1 MTILCAWGVG
11 HIYSVSASSSQNQA
25 YTVFD
30 RPHFSATSVF
40 MFNFKLTSTLTALAA
55 LTGTLAQ
62 NPTWTNSLHGPF
74 TPISLNATDGSIS
87 AAFIPHGAAIT
98 ELWVKDRNGTKRDI
112 TLGYDNRTLYADDP
126 SHPNFGPIVSRNS
139 RDLDAGTHTRLN
151 DRD

>member
-1 MTILCAWGVG
+1 M
-11 HIYSVSASSSQNQA
+11 
-25 YTVFD
+25 F
-30 RPHFSATSVF
+30 HFKTS
-40 MFNFKLTSTLTALAA
+40 ALAALTA

-112 TLGYDNRTLYADDP
+112 TLGYDNKTLYADDP
-126 SHPNFGPIVSRNS
+126 SHPNFGPIVSQEFS
-139 RDLDAGTHTRLN
+139 RSWSLHYSSITTGLGTKL
-151 DRD
+151 